1 MKKLVLF
8 SFLVAL
14 APRALTAQNESPL
27 LLQSPTLSQTQIAF
41 AYGGNL
47 WTVARDGGE
56 ARRLIAADPG
66 TASGPLFSPDGKL
79 VAFTGEFDGNQDVY
93 VVPAGGGELKR
104 LTSHPGTD
112 VAVAWSPDGKRVLF
126 RSSRDTYSR
135 FEKLLTVPVEGG
147 LPAEVPVPMGVQ
159 GAYSAEAAQ
168 LAYVPRWN
176 RRNGAGDAY
185 IAIKNYRGGKTS
197 PLWIAQLLQLVGQHR
212 CGGAERGVLAAFA
225 WGTADSGPQ
234 QAPLGFGEA
243 PVELGAWSGQLQ
255 HRFAQADGLLGR
267 GSGHRQQ

>member
-79 VAFTGEFDGNQDVY
+79 VATALNSEPRVCA
-93 VVPAGGGELKR
+93 PHA
-104 LTSHPGTD
+104 
-112 VAVAWSPDGKRVLF
+112 RVLTF
-126 RSSRDTYSR
+126 
-135 FEKLLTVPVEGG
+135 
-147 LPAEVPVPMGVQ
+147 
-159 GAYSAEAAQ
+159 
-168 LAYVPRWN
+168 
-176 RRNGAGDAY
+176 
-185 IAIKNYRGGKTS
+185 
-197 PLWIAQLLQLVGQHR
+197 PL
-212 CGGAERGVLAAFA
+212 AFA
-225 WGTADSGPQ
+225 FALRSFPFSFAFSPFPFLHHQKESGKGRSHHKTPFL
-234 QAPLGFGEA
+234 AP
-243 PVELGAWSGQLQ
+243 
-255 HRFAQADGLLGR
+255 
-267 GSGHRQQ
+267 